1 MARSSFAGEA
11 GSRTTSTLSF
21 DLARA
26 LRRIKPQR
34 TVGSMQR
41 RRTADLPL
49 VQTPIAAGAELLLD
63 TCVYIDVL
71 QGRTPANVDDLLE
84 ARILNHSTVCLAE
97 LTHLFGRLDPAH
109 ASTRTVLREIRRTI
123 EGIPSH
129 RLSAPSTTAMGEAG
143 MLAGLVAR
151 LSGIDRG
158 EGASLLND
166 ANLYLQALER
176 GWILLTRNAHDFDF
190 VDQLLPASR
199 VLFYEHA
206 QTSAS

>member
-1 MARSSFAGEA
+1 MRSSFAVSA
-11 GSRTTSTLSF
+11 GFRKTSTLSF

-63 TCVYIDVL
+63 TCIYIDVL

-97 LTHLFGRLDPAH
+97 LTHLFGRLEPGH
-109 ASTRTVLREIRRTI
+109 AGTKQVLREVRRTI
-123 EGIPSH
+123 EDMPSH
-129 RLSAPSTTAMGEAG
+129 RLSAPSATAMGEAG

-158 EGASLLND
+158 EGPSLLND
-166 ANLYLQALER
+166 ASLYLQALER
-176 GWILLTRNAHDFDF
+176 GWILLTRNARDFDF
-190 VDQLLPASR
+190 FDQLLPADR
-199 VLFYEHA
+199 VLFYEH
-206 QTSAS
+206 T

>member
-41 RRTADLPL
+41 RRTTDLPL

-158 EGASLLND
+158 EDASLLND

-190 VDQLLPASR
+190 FDQLLPASR